1 MITTT
6 RLATRWMFGVALGI
20 ALFSGSRDASAQR
33 GGRAYPP
40 KMEGAEA
47 HVYKT
52 VGDVKLNLYVFK
64 PADWKA
70 GDKRPAVVFFFGG
83 GWANGSP
90 GVFER
95 QCRHFAERGM
105 VAITADYRVKSRH
118 GVTPIE
124 CVADAKSAV
133 RWVRAHAA
141 ELGVDP
147 THIAAGGGSAGG
159 HIAACA
165 GVVPG
170 LDEKGEDASVS
181 SKPDALLLFNP
192 AIDSGLLEK
201 RLGERAAEILPAR
214 HVKAGDPPTFI
225 AHGKADTTVPYAGV
239 EAFAHIMKKAGNR
252 CDLVGYDGQGHGFF
266 NYRPREDGGGEMY
279 RDTLAKADAFLVSL
293 AYLKPAN
300 AK

>member
-6 RLATRWMFGVALGI
+6 RLTMRWMFGVALGI
-20 ALFSGSRDASAQR
+20 ALFSGARDASAQR

-52 VGDVKLNLYVFK
+52 VGDVKLNVYVFK
-64 PADWKA
+64 PKDWKA
-70 GDKRPAVVFFFGG
+70 SDKRPAAVFFFGG

-90 GVFER
+90 AQFEP
-95 QCRHFAERGM
+95 QCLHFAERGM

-118 GVTPIE
+118 GVTPVE
-124 CVADAKSAV
+124 CVTDAKSAV

-147 THIAAGGGSAGG
+147 GRIAAGGGSAGG
-159 HIAACA
+159 HIAACT
-165 GVVPG
+165 GVVPA
-170 LDEKGEDASVS
+170 LDEKGEDVSVS
-181 SKPDALLLFNP
+181 AKPDALLLFNP

-201 RLGERAAEILPAR
+201 RLGERAAEILPAK
-214 HVKAGDPPTFI
+214 HVKAGDPPTLI

-239 EAFAHIMKKAGNR
+239 EAFAAAMRKAGNS

-266 NYRPREDGGGEMY
+266 NYRPREAAGGEMY
-279 RDTLAKADAFLVSL
+279 RDTLKKADDFLVSL
-293 AYLKPAN
+293 GYLKQAGG
-300 AK
+300 K